1 MHFEKKWSRRLTEE
15 PAFFYSLTALIAL
28 VIFLEVLYIYAS
40 VDFWAMKFIDIINAI
55 AQFATAGAFAFAVY
69 QYTKSKKNER
79 QAILVQE
86 CRDLISQMSAV
97 ANSFE
102 NSPEHGLER
111 TSFFTE
117 KMFSLSGSF
126 NAILKELVEDTHKTI
141 VRMRWQEMYF
151 SDLRRAM
158 EKWCLRSILADIGVD
173 KNAYE
178 ILEQSYRYSL
188 KKQPTTDFPAS
199 GDPFEKYHEAK
210 FIVSNEDVQA
220 ALEKKKS
227 IGNHFQ
233 FFERYFFT
241 NSELNDHLY
250 GYLNIIDVRA
260 RAPVLAVIN
269 ETLDITLRSA
279 ILEQAKVDKAKQR
292 SGRN

>member
-15 PAFFYSLTALIAL
+15 PAFFYALTAFITL
-28 VIFLEVLYIYAS
+28 VILLEILYIYTPAE
-40 VDFWAMKFIDIINAI
+40 FWAMKFIDIINAI
-55 AQFATAGAFAFAVY
+55 AQFATAGAFAFAVF

-79 QAILVQE
+79 QTILIQE
-86 CRDLISQMSAV
+86 CRDLISQMRAV

-117 KMFSLSGSF
+117 KMYSLSGSF
-126 NAILKELVEDTHKTI
+126 NAIFKELVEDTHKTI

-158 EKWCLRSILADIGVD
+158 EKWSLRSILSDIGVD
-173 KNAYE
+173 KNTYDS
-178 ILEQSYRYSL
+178 LEQSYRQSL
-188 KKQPTTDFPAS
+188 KQQATTDFPAAT
-199 GDPFEKYHEAK
+199 DPFEIYNEAK
-210 FIVSNEDVQA
+210 SITSNKDVQT

-227 IGNHFQ
+227 IGSHFQ
-233 FFERYFFT
+233 FFEQDFFT

-269 ETLDITLRSA
+269 ETLDITLRNI
-279 ILEQAKVDKAKQR
+279 ILEQRAAR
-292 SGRN
+292 

>member
-15 PAFFYSLTALIAL
+15 PAFFYAMIALIVL
-28 VIFLEVLYIYAS
+28 VILLELLYIYTS

-79 QAILVQE
+79 QVILVQE
-86 CRDLISQMSAV
+86 CRDLISQMRDM

-117 KMFSLSGSF
+117 KMSSLSSSF
-126 NAILKELVEDTHKTI
+126 NAIFKELTEDTHKAI

-158 EKWCLRSILADIGVD
+158 EKWCLQSILADMGVD
-173 KNAYE
+173 KKSYE
-178 ILEQSYRYSL
+178 ILEQSYQYSL
-188 KKQPTTDFPAS
+188 KRQPKTDS
-199 GDPFEKYHEAK
+199 LNSDDPFSKYRKEK
-210 FIVSNEDVQA
+210 FIVSDVHVQA
-220 ALEKKKS
+220 ALEKKRS
-227 IGNHFQ
+227 IGSHFQ

-250 GYLNIIDVRA
+250 GYLNVIDVRV
-260 RAPVLAVIN
+260 RAPVLAVLN
-269 ETLDITLRSA
+269 ETLDITLRDA
-279 ILEQAKVDKAKQR
+279 ILVQAKRDKAKKR
-292 SGRN
+292 SRRN

>member
-1 MHFEKKWSRRLTEE
+1 
-15 PAFFYSLTALIAL
+15 
-28 VIFLEVLYIYAS
+28 
-40 VDFWAMKFIDIINAI
+40 MKFIDVINAI

-79 QAILVQE
+79 QATLVQE
-86 CRDLISQMSAV
+86 CRDLVSQMSAV

-126 NAILKELVEDTHKTI
+126 NAIFKELVEDTHKAI

-158 EKWCLRSILADIGVD
+158 EKWCLRSILVDMGVSED
-173 KNAYE
+173 LYVR
-178 ILEQSYRYSL
+178 LEAGYRYSL
-188 KKQPTTDFPAS
+188 KRQPETDIPVS
-199 GDPFEKYHEAK
+199 GDPLEKYKEVK
-210 FIVSNEDVQA
+210 FIISDESVQI
-220 ALEKKKS
+220 ALEKKKN
-227 IGNHFQ
+227 IGDHFQ
-233 FFERYFFT
+233 FFERYFF
-241 NSELNDHLY
+241 NDSELNDHLY
-250 GYLNIIDVRA
+250 GYSNVIDVRV

-269 ETLDITLRSA
+269 ETLNITLRDA
-279 ILEQAKVDKAKQR
+279 IVQQAEADKAKQR